1 MGAGTAA
8 GGSGLEEEHA
18 GLCAAVAPVER
29 VRWRAEVCAVVARAD
44 AHGGT
49 GLDAAPAAALDRV
62 ARVAAVRA
70 NIIFRR
76 SDKWR

>member
-1 MGAGTAA
+1 MRA
-8 GGSGLEEEHA
+8 
-18 GLCAAVAPVER
+18 CAPPSPLSSALLACR
-29 VRWRAEVCAVVARAD
+29 MRSQRWRAEVCAVVARAD